1 MVCHR
6 DSQEAYRYWQVVKA
20 SALAFGNPR
29 GESNHIL
36 CVAVE
41 RINVSLQNVGSRRVG
56 LRVFLRRSVLCFG
69 ARFRSLTCELVAWKV
84 FGTTTVTAELFFAG
98 RRECGWVLDA
108 VTSDIHRGGGELG
121 VQMSSN
127 LVRVKGTRHVGW
139 NRDGE

>member
-1 MVCHR
+1 MNFVQAAAAATFLTWREARRNVVRKMVCHR

-84 FGTTTVTAELFFAG
+84 FGTTTAE
-98 RRECGWVLDA
+98 
-108 VTSDIHRGGGELG
+108 GGGGTHLD
-121 VQMSSN
+121 S
-127 LVRVKGTRHVGW
+127 LVLI
-139 NRDGE
+139 